1 MKRIVALLLA
11 VVMMFALVSCG
22 DEAGLEMG
30 STSNNTY
37 ENKFLGIGC
46 KLDSGWTFL
55 SDAEIRQANNISQ
68 DLVGE
73 ELASQLENA
82 DIIYDMQATK
92 SNSSANIVLNIE
104 KLSTIQGAIMS
115 EDEYATNAIDGLV
128 QGLES
133 AGLTNVKATKV
144 SANFAGGTHV
154 AIDVSGEVSGV
165 TVYEKIICYKKGKYI
180 AAITFASYIDNTT
193 EEMLSYFYAI

>member
-144 SANFAGGTHV
+144 SANFAGGTHA
-154 AIDVSGEVSGV
+154 AIDVSGEVNGV

-180 AAITFASYIDNTT
+180 AAIAFASYIDNTT
-193 EEMLSYFYAI
+193 EEMLSYFYAL